1 MHTLERYYSI
11 LELEPGGSL
20 EEIHQAYRDLVFV
33 WHPDR
38 YTHNPR
44 LQEKAQAK
52 LQAVNEAHEHL
63 CCHRSAPR
71 RSPPPPQ
78 SPWPQSPWPQSSW
91 PQSSPPK
98 TSRKKK
104 SAQAQAPRADHASPH
119 QSKQALQQDPQ
130 QDPGKEARA
139 KRPQADFS
147 NFGHHQTSPPRDSRD
162 YDRDHTRDFR
172 EPQRGTREH
181 IQMPC
186 NNYNNCVWLD

>member
-1 MHTLERYYSI
+1 MYALEHYYSI

-20 EEIHQAYRDLVFV
+20 EEINQAYRDLAFV

-44 LQEKAQAK
+44 LQQKAEAK

-63 CCHRSAPR
+63 CCHRTAPR

-78 SPWPQSPWPQSSW
+78 P
-91 PQSSPPK
+91 SPPPP
-98 TSRKKK
+98 SP
-104 SAQAQAPRADHASPH
+104 PRAAKRKATQEEPRTHHASPE
-119 QSKQALQQDPQ
+119 QPKQAPKQEPRKESRAQQPQ
-130 QDPGKEARA
+130 EDSRH
-139 KRPQADFS
+139 QA
-147 NFGHHQTSPPRDSRD
+147 SPPRDSKDSRD
-162 YDRDHTRDFR
+162 YDRDHTRDFK
-172 EPQRGTREH
+172 EPQRGEREH